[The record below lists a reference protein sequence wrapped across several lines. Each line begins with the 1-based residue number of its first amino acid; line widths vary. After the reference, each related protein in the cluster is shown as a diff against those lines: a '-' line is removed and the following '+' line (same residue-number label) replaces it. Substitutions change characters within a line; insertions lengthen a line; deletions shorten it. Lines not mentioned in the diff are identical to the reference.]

1 MDPMNAETTNLTTVT
16 PDDLRLVRDELTASP
31 RPLSLRELTEKLA
44 FQKTAGQRAR
54 DVKKY
59 DPESVYEA
67 GDMIY
72 KEYNEPLT
80 VGSKNVEHFQGA
92 VILTVVAKQA
102 YHPAFHCEMLEV
114 DYPGGGTF
122 RKYIDYMKKTKTQV
136 LLPSNCDRLA
146 KPIEVLDKASDPR
159 LTELPMT
166 ERDLRLL
173 EKALRSGLVKSPEI
187 FSWNDR
193 FQLAAKRVD
202 IPEEKVGDIEAGLAS
217 EAASAA
223 TEDLVRKHFGLE
235 PSHDL
240 FEIHCLSLDALL
252 DKKHKKDFVLLSDRG
267 WGRWHLKK
275 VLNAMPDGLPLAA
288 PTARLPELEA
298 LEKPEMSVVSSFP
311 IKIYLTWREI
321 LSGGVKIPRS
331 LGKELGHSREFAFTD
346 PEEKKA
352 YTCVYFPA
360 GNYFLG
366 LGDFFAAKNIP
377 QGTSLTLEK
386 AGPAAFNFW
395 VKKSKKKLAAPRLS
409 YDAATDVFRDSGED
423 AFTFAE
429 PNKIIYIE
437 RETLAR
443 LLPLAAGRDEK
454 DLHELLALVFKTPGL
469 TASGHELHFLRAYHL
484 VDLIRHTTQE
494 DVETTL
500 LNSPEFSKSDKKGIF
515 IYQEPYALEPAVEAE
530 AEPGAEMT
538 DEAPAFAPE
547 AVAFDELED
556 EGGLVILSRP
566 SAETAFKPEF
576 VPPAPPPARP
586 ERPAPLE
593 KPAPGGPEPP
603 AKKEKPAKKK
613 KPKAEG
619 DRVVRPGKSERR
631 IIEERIAEEESEAEA
646 LSAIKEKLEEGA
658 ETRRDRERAEEL
670 KPEAK
675 ETPKFGG
682 FFADVLKSALKKKPE
697 DAAPAEPEKPAKD
710 KKSAKP
716 APPEEPEP
724 EPESEPA
731 KGKARG

>member
-1 MDPMNAETTNLTTVT
+1 MNAENSNLTTVL
-16 PDDLRLVRDELTASP
+16 PDDLRFVRDELAASP
-31 RPLSLRELTEKLA
+31 RPLSLRELAEKLA

-59 DPESVYEA
+59 DPETVYEA
-67 GDMIY
+67 GDMLY

-80 VGSKNVEHFQGA
+80 VGSKSVEHFQGA
-92 VILTVVAKQA
+92 VILTVVAKQP
-102 YHPAFHCEMLEV
+102 YHPAFRCEMLEV

-146 KPIEVLDKASDPR
+146 KPAEVLDKGSDPR

-166 ERDLRLL
+166 ERDLRHL
-173 EKALRSGLVKSPEI
+173 EKALRSGLVKSPDV

-202 IPEEKVGDIEAGLAS
+202 IPEDKIKDIEAGLAS
-217 EAASAA
+217 ANASAA

-240 FEIHCLSLDALL
+240 FEIHCLSLDAVL
-252 DKKHKKDFVLLSDRG
+252 DKKHRKDFVLLSDRG

-275 VLNAMPDGLPLAA
+275 ALNAMPDGLPLAA
-288 PTARLPELEA
+288 PMASLPELET
-298 LEKPEMSVVSSFP
+298 LEKPEMSIVASFP

-321 LSGGVKIPRS
+321 LSGGIKIPRS
-331 LGKELGHSREFAFTD
+331 LGKELGHGREFAFTD
-346 PEEKKA
+346 PEENKA
-352 YTCVYFPA
+352 YPCIYFPA

-366 LGDFFAAKNIP
+366 LGEFYAAKNIP

-395 VKKSKKKLAAPRLS
+395 VKKSKKKLASPRLA
-409 YDAATDVFRDSGED
+409 YDAAADLFVDPGED
-423 AFTFAE
+423 VFTFAE

-443 LLPLAAGRDEK
+443 LLPLAAARDGK
-454 DLHELLALVFKTPGL
+454 DLHELLVLIFKTPGL
-469 TASGHELHFLRAYHL
+469 TGAGRELHFLRAYHL

-500 LNSPEFSKSDKKGIF
+500 LNSSEFSKSDKKGIF
-515 IYQEPYALEPAVEAE
+515 VYQEPYALEPAVEAE
-530 AEPGAEMT
+530 AEPGIEGPE
-538 DEAPAFAPE
+538 EAPAYAPE
-547 AVAFDELED
+547 AVAFDDLED

-566 SAETAFKPEF
+566 SAERAVETEI
-576 VPPAPPPARP
+576 VPPPPPVARP
-586 ERPAPLE
+586 ERPSPPE
-593 KPAPGGPEPP
+593 RPGPAPAEPG

-619 DRVVRPGKSERR
+619 DRILRPGKSERR
-631 IIEERIAEEESEAEA
+631 IIEERIVEEESEAEA
-646 LSAIKEKLEEGA
+646 LSAIKEKEEEGI
-658 ETRRDRERAEEL
+658 ETRRERERAEEH
-670 KPEAK
+670 KIEAK
-675 ETPKFGG
+675 EAPKFGG
-682 FFADVLKSALKKKPE
+682 FFADVLKSALKKKPGE
-697 DAAPAEPEKPAKD
+697 AESEEPAKSAKG
-710 KKSAKP
+710 KKAAKP
-716 APPEEPEP
+716 APAEELQPKP
-724 EPESEPA
+724 KPA
-731 KGKARG
+731 KAKG

>member
-1 MDPMNAETTNLTTVT
+1 MNAETTNLTTVT
-16 PDDLRLVRDELTASP
+16 PDDLRLVRDELAASP
-31 RPLSLRELTEKLA
+31 RPLSLRELAEKLA

-59 DPESVYEA
+59 DPESIYEV
-67 GDMIY
+67 GDMLY

-102 YHPAFHCEMLEV
+102 YHPNFRCEMLEV

-122 RKYIDYMKKTKTQV
+122 RKYIDYMKKTRTQV

-166 ERDLRLL
+166 ERDLRFL
-173 EKALRSGLVKSPEI
+173 EKALRSGLVKSPEV

-202 IPEEKVGDIEAGLAS
+202 IPEEKIKDIEAGLAS
-217 EAASAA
+217 ASAA
-223 TEDLVRKHFGLE
+223 TEDLIRRHFGLE

-240 FEIHCLSLDALL
+240 FELHCLSLDALL

-288 PTARLPELEA
+288 STARLPELEA

-331 LGKELGHSREFAFTD
+331 LGKELGHGREFVFTD
-346 PEEKKA
+346 PEENKA

-366 LGDFFAAKNIP
+366 LGEFYAAKNIP

-409 YDAATDVFRDSGED
+409 YNSATDAFRDSGED

-443 LLPLAAGRDEK
+443 LLPLAAGRAEK
-454 DLHELLALVFKTPGL
+454 DLHELLVLVFKTPGL

-500 LNSPEFSKSDKKGIF
+500 LNTAEFSKSDKKGIF
-515 IYQEPYALEPAVEAE
+515 VYQELYALVPAVEAE
-530 AEPGAEMT
+530 AEPGAEVPE
-538 DEAPAFAPE
+538 EAPAFAPE

-566 SAETAFKPEF
+566 SAGTAVEPEF
-576 VPPAPPPARP
+576 VPPAPLPTRP
-586 ERPAPLE
+586 ERPAPFE
-593 KPAPGGPEPP
+593 TPAPAGPEPTG
-603 AKKEKPAKKK
+603 KKEKPAKKK

-631 IIEERIAEEESEAEA
+631 IIEERIVEEESEAEA
-646 LSAIKEKLEEGA
+646 LSAIKEKEEEGA
-658 ETRRDRERAEEL
+658 ETRRERERADDL

-697 DAAPAEPEKPAKD
+697 DAPPAEPEKPAKG
-710 KKSAKP
+710 KKAGQP
-716 APPEEPEP
+716 APPKKSEPEP
-724 EPESEPA
+724 G
-731 KGKARG
+731 KGRDRG

>member
-1 MDPMNAETTNLTTVT
+1 MNAETTNLTIVT
-16 PDDLRLVRDELTASP
+16 PDDLRLVREELAASS
-31 RPLSLRELTEKLA
+31 RPLSLRELAEKLA

-59 DPESVYEA
+59 DPESVYES

-80 VGSKNVEHFQGA
+80 VGSKSVEHFQGA
-92 VILTVVAKQA
+92 VILTVVAKQP

-122 RKYIDYMKKTKTQV
+122 RKYIEYMKKTRTQV

-146 KPIEVLDKASDPR
+146 KPSVVLDKASDPR

-173 EKALRSGLVKSPEI
+173 EKALHGSLAKSPEI

-193 FQLAAKRVD
+193 FQLAVKRVD
-202 IPEEKVGDIEAGLAS
+202 IPEEKIKDIETGLAS
-217 EAASAA
+217 AAASAA
-223 TEDLVRKHFGLE
+223 TEELVRKHFGLE
-235 PSHDL
+235 PSSDT
-240 FEIHCLSLDALL
+240 FELLCLSLDAIL

-288 PTARLPELEA
+288 PTARLPELET

-331 LGKELGHSREFAFTD
+331 LAKELGHGREFAFTD
-346 PEEKKA
+346 PEENKA

-366 LGDFFAAKNIP
+366 LGDFYAAKNIP

-386 AGPAAFNFW
+386 AGPSAFNFW
-395 VKKSKKKLAAPRLS
+395 VKKSKKKLAAPRLA
-409 YDAATDVFRDSGED
+409 YDAAADTFRDTGED

-454 DLHELLALVFKTPGL
+454 DLHELLVLVFKTPGL
-469 TASGHELHFLRAYHL
+469 TAAGHELHFLRAYHL
-484 VDLIRHTTQE
+484 ADLIRHTTQE

-500 LNSPEFSKSDKKGIF
+500 LNSSEFSKSDKKGIF

-530 AEPGAEMT
+530 AEPGAEIPE
-538 DEAPAFAPE
+538 EAPAFSTE
-547 AVAFDELED
+547 AAAFDELED

-566 SAETAFKPEF
+566 SAEPAVEPEF
-576 VPPAPPPARP
+576 VPPAPAPTRP
-586 ERPAPLE
+586 ERPAPFE
-593 KPAPGGPEPP
+593 KPAPPEPG

-619 DRVVRPGKSERR
+619 DHVIRPGKSERR
-631 IIEERIAEEESEAEA
+631 IIEERIAEQESEAEA
-646 LSAIKEKLEEGA
+646 LSAIKEKEEESA
-658 ETRRDRERAEEL
+658 DTRRERERAEDL

-675 ETPKFGG
+675 EAPKFGG

-697 DAAPAEPEKPAKD
+697 EPASEEPEKPAKG
-710 KKSAKP
+710 KKAAKP
-716 APPEEPEP
+716 APAEEPQP
-724 EPESEPA
+724 EPKPKPKPEPA
-731 KGKARG
+731 KGKPKG

>member
-1 MDPMNAETTNLTTVT
+1 MNAETTNLTTVT
-16 PDDLRLVRDELTASP
+16 PDDLRLVRDDLAASP
-31 RPLSLRELTEKLA
+31 RPLTLRELAEKLA
-44 FQKTAGQRAR
+44 FRKTAGQRAR

-59 DPESVYEA
+59 DPEALFDV

-80 VGSKNVEHFQGA
+80 VGSKSVEHFQGA
-92 VILTVVAKQA
+92 VILTVVAKQP
-102 YHPAFHCEMLEV
+102 YQPAFLCEMLEV

-122 RKYIDYMKKTKTQV
+122 RKYIEYMKKTRTQV

-146 KPIEVLDKASDPR
+146 KTAEVLDKASDPR

-173 EKALRSGLVKSPEI
+173 EKALRSGLVKSPEV

-193 FQLAAKRVD
+193 FQLAGKRVD
-202 IPEEKVGDIEAGLAS
+202 IPEEKIGTIAAGLAS
-217 EAASAA
+217 AASSVS
-223 TEDLVRKHFGLE
+223 TEDLVRQHFGLE
-235 PSHDL
+235 PSSDL
-240 FEIHCLSLDALL
+240 FEIHCLSLDATL

-288 PTARLPELEA
+288 PMARLPELET
-298 LEKPEMSVVSSFP
+298 LEKPEMSIVSSFP

-321 LSGGVKIPRS
+321 LSGGIKIPRS
-331 LGKELGHSREFAFTD
+331 LAKELGHGREFVFTD
-346 PEEKKA
+346 AEENKA

-366 LGDFFAAKNIP
+366 LGEFYKAKNIP

-409 YDAATDVFRDSGED
+409 YDAAADVFVDSGED

-437 RETLAR
+437 RETLVR
-443 LLPLAAGRDEK
+443 LLPLAAGRDDK
-454 DLHELLALVFKTPGL
+454 DLHEILVAVFKTPGL
-469 TASGHELHFLRAYHL
+469 TAAGHELHFLRAYHL
-484 VDLIRHTTQE
+484 ADLVRHTTQE

-530 AEPGAEMT
+530 AEPGIEAPE
-538 DEAPAFAPE
+538 EAPAAEPE
-547 AVAFDELED
+547 AVAFDELEE

-566 SAETAFKPEF
+566 SAEPAAEPEAA
-576 VPPAPPPARP
+576 PPVPPPARP
-586 ERPAPLE
+586 ERPLPVE
-593 KPAPGGPEPP
+593 KPAPPEPG

-619 DRVVRPGKSERR
+619 DRVIRPGKSERR
-631 IIEERIAEEESEAEA
+631 IIEERIVEEESEAEA
-646 LSAIKEKLEEGA
+646 LSAIKEKEEEGA
-658 ETRRDRERAEEL
+658 EVRRERERAEEL
-670 KPEAK
+670 KVESKEA
-675 ETPKFGG
+675 PKFGG

-697 DAAPAEPEKPAKD
+697 EAAEEPGKPAKGKKIAAPAP
-710 KKSAKP
+710 
-716 APPEEPEP
+716 EPEP
-724 EPESEPA
+724 EPKPAPKPAPA
-731 KGKARG
+731 KGKKKV